1 MPHAPLTTYRVP
13 HTSEWFVCLPQ
24 RQRQRLCLWP
34 QATLELIEPFAAVFF
49 SLFSFFLASFFW
61 LLFLGAAWLW
71 DAATDC
77 RWLSHE
83 SVAALRQVT
92 VKAALTMNFGG
103 RVPCSQA
110 SNEPPNHRATELL
123 HRSLA
128 RVIVMLKQNQFSGNF
143 FLFLFY
149 SPPIFNCRLVW
160 SCASL
165 KYENFI
171 SFYQLQCQVNF
182 L

>member
-13 HTSEWFVCLPQ
+13 HTSEWFVCLP
-24 RQRQRLCLWP
+24 QRQRLCLWP

-49 SLFSFFLASFFW
+49 SLFSFFLASFFGFF
-61 LLFLGAAWLW
+61 FLGAAWLW

-103 RVPCSQA
+103 RVPCSKQQA
-110 SNEPPNHRATELL
+110 KHRTSHRTTDSPNYCID
-123 HRSLA
+123 RSPEWL
-128 RVIVMLKQNQFSGNF
+128 
-143 FLFLFY
+143 
-149 SPPIFNCRLVW
+149 
-160 SCASL
+160 SCLS
-165 KYENFI
+165 KI
-171 SFYQLQCQVNF
+171 NF
-182 L
+182 LAIFFFSFFFSPDF